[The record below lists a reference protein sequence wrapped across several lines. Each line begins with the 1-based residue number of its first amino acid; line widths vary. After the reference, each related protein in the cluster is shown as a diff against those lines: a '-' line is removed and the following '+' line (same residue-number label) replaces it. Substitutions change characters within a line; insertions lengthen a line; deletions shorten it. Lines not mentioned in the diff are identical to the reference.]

1 MESSREKQ
9 GDVGNKRQIED
20 QLGKDTC
27 NPFNDN
33 VGVKPQGEDLR
44 LEPYIEQ
51 GEKEIRSTKKTACSS
66 NRRRKVR
73 IYLPS

>member
-1 MESSREKQ
+1 MESSREKH

-33 VGVKPQGEDLR
+33 VGIKPQGEDLR
-44 LEPYIEQ
+44 LEPYIE
-51 GEKEIRSTKKTACSS
+51 
-66 NRRRKVR
+66 
-73 IYLPS
+73 